1 MLKIGTTIDIKK
13 NTKYYSESVPLSV
26 WPHSIYKPW
35 PVHMLI
41 VQNTISANSDLTA
54 IKTYSFLK
62 HLNYSLNP
70 SEMINL

>member
-1 MLKIGTTIDIKK
+1 MYIKK

-26 WPHSIYKPW
+26 WPHSIHKPW

-54 IKTYSFLK
+54 INHFTPK
-62 HLNYSLNP
+62 
-70 SEMINL
+70 I